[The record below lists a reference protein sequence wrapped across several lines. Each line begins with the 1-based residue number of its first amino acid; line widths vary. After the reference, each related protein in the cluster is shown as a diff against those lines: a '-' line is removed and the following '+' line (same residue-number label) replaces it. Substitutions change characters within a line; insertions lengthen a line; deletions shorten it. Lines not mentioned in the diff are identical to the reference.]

1 MICPQKFSVSDKEVQ
16 HALLSGNPHDQL
28 AIAYHLIVDNKRIED
43 ETSKLDM
50 KELHITSSPPP
61 FFDNMVK
68 PSRQRAS
75 SSSSATERQRTL
87 SGNNG
92 DKNRTTPM
100 KKAKWHL
107 GKNCSARWMVT
118 DLCQLMAFLHFSSGI
133 RSQSK
138 PHDIMNEVYR
148 AMKLL
153 DFVSMLTPLCT

>member
-1 MICPQKFSVSDKEVQ
+1 MQ

-43 ETSKLDM
+43 ETAKLDM

-68 PSRQRAS
+68 PAVTRQRAAT
-75 SSSSATERQRTL
+75 SAGTSAPGLERQRTL
-87 SGNNG
+87 SGPNNI
-92 DKNRTTPM
+92 DRNRASTPM

-107 GKNCSARWMVT
+107 
-118 DLCQLMAFLHFSSGI
+118 GI

-148 AMKLL
+148 AMKML
-153 DFVSMLTPLCT
+153 DFVSDNVTLCTT